1 MSMRIQFE
9 LSDRDLKHFKSIAQN
24 AKKFAKESSEDE
36 VILAAEQLLVAVRE
50 AKTPD
55 FIHERLMQLNSM
67 ISMLRDT
74 DWALGKPERDRV
86 LSALAY
92 FCDPEDLIPD
102 ATPGFGFLDDA
113 IMVELI
119 VRELKHEIE
128 AYEDFSRYRE
138 REHERT
144 GRNNIDRSEWIEA
157 KRKEL
162 HSRMRRRTRS
172 ERRSPSVR
180 FKMF

>member
-1 MSMRIQFE
+1 MSLRISFE
-9 LSDRDLKHFKSIAQN
+9 LSDRDLKHFRKIAKN
-24 AKKFAKESSEDE
+24 ARAKAKDATEDDI
-36 VILAAEQLLVAVRE
+36 VKAAEELLKEVKAVK
-50 AKTPD
+50 APD
-55 FIHERLMQLNSM
+55 FISDRLESLRNM
-67 ISMLRDT
+67 INMLRDEE
-74 DWALGKPERDRV
+74 WGLGKPERENV

-128 AYEDFSRYRE
+128 AYADFCRYRD
-138 REHERT
+138 REKKRT
-144 GRNNIDRSEWIEA
+144 GKGTDRADWLDN

-162 HSRMRRRTRS
+162 HSRMRRRKRS
-172 ERRSPSVR
+172 SRGGSTPR
-180 FKMF
+180 FRMF